1 MSHHQRPHSK
11 LSANIRKVE
20 KKKKKR
26 SEKEEMKA
34 EIKSKNTN
42 FKKEHSSNVE
52 TALNTT
58 TINTINKE
66 NKNMWYFDTGTQQ
79 PK

>member
-42 FKKEHSSNVE
+42 FKLQRS